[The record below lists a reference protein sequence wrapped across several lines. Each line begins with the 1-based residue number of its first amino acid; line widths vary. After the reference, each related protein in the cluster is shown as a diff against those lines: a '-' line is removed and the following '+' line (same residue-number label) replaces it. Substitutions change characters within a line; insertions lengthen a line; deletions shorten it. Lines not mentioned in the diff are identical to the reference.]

1 MTHVSRSV
9 QRVLLT
15 LALLTSFAPVTGCGG
30 LIQYNSGE
38 TTQQARDAAVAET
51 GLALCDPLDLA
62 NIGFEEPVLPG
73 EMLYNSYPFLA
84 GWRSPHGEMLVG
96 RGNLGIDAIPD
107 NAAYGDQHA
116 ILKPRRAGEVRAQA
130 HTAIEYALQLE
141 VGKRYALVLSAMS
154 PQAGNE
160 VTLTMVGTELS
171 PYAFSAPTA
180 WRQRVVPF
188 TAREALVVV
197 RVETGETRP
206 ASAPAWSTSPGK
218 TGAPLRRASRMWQP
232 GAWATRSAPYTC
244 RSACKGVTMWAVP
257 SCWSCRIRWAGK
269 L

>member
-15 LALLTSFAPVTGCGG
+15 LALLASIAPVTGCGG

-73 EMLYNSYPFLA
+73 EMLYNSYSFLG
-84 GWRSPHGEMLVG
+84 GWRTPHGEILVG
-96 RGNLGIDAIPD
+96 RGNLGLDDIPD

-116 ILKPRRAGEVRAQA
+116 ILKPRRAGEVRAQDN
-130 HTAIEYALQLE
+130 TVIEYALQLE
-141 VGKRYALVLSAMS
+141 IGHRYALVLSTMS
-154 PQAGNE
+154 PSAGNK
-160 VTLTMVGTELS
+160 VTLNMVGTELT
-171 PYAFSAPTA
+171 PYEFSTTTS

-188 TAREALVVV
+188 TAQAELVTL
-197 RVETGETRP
+197 RVETGERTDVGALAMGRAEVDILVDVAGVFPLCDTAATEGAP
-206 ASAPAWSTSPGK
+206 ASAP
-218 TGAPLRRASRMWQP
+218 
-232 GAWATRSAPYTC
+232 
-244 RSACKGVTMWAVP
+244 
-257 SCWSCRIRWAGK
+257 
-269 L
+269 

>member
-1 MTHVSRSV
+1 MTRASRFAHRIAV
-9 QRVLLT
+9 T
-15 LALLTSFAPVTGCGG
+15 LALVTALATGCGG
-30 LIQYNSGE
+30 LIQYNSGQ

-51 GLALCDPLDLA
+51 GLALCDPLDLP

-171 PYAFSAPTA
+171 PYVFSAPTA

-197 RVETGETRP
+197 RVETGERSDVGTVGMGRGEVDILLDVAGVFPLCDAATPGTAP
-206 ASAPAWSTSPGK
+206 ASAP
-218 TGAPLRRASRMWQP
+218 
-232 GAWATRSAPYTC
+232 
-244 RSACKGVTMWAVP
+244 
-257 SCWSCRIRWAGK
+257 
-269 L
+269 

>member
-1 MTHVSRSV
+1 MTRPSRFAHRIAV
-9 QRVLLT
+9 T
-15 LALLTSFAPVTGCGG
+15 LALVTALATGCGG
-30 LIQYNSGE
+30 LIQYNSGQ

-51 GLALCDPLDLA
+51 GLALCDPLDLP

-197 RVETGETRP
+197 RVETGERSDVGTVGMGRGEVDILLDVAGVFPLCDAATPGTAP
-206 ASAPAWSTSPGK
+206 ASAP
-218 TGAPLRRASRMWQP
+218 
-232 GAWATRSAPYTC
+232 
-244 RSACKGVTMWAVP
+244 
-257 SCWSCRIRWAGK
+257 
-269 L
+269 

>member
-1 MTHVSRSV
+1 MTRASRFAHRIAV
-9 QRVLLT
+9 T
-15 LALLTSFAPVTGCGG
+15 LALVTALATGCGG
-30 LIQYNSGE
+30 LIQYNSGQ

-51 GLALCDPLDLA
+51 GLALCDPLDLP

-116 ILKPRRAGEVRAQA
+116 ILKPRRAGEVGAQA
-130 HTAIEYALQLE
+130 HTAIESALQLE

-197 RVETGETRP
+197 RVETGERSDVGTVGMGRGEVDILLDVAGVFPLCDAAAPGTAP
-206 ASAPAWSTSPGK
+206 ASAP
-218 TGAPLRRASRMWQP
+218 
-232 GAWATRSAPYTC
+232 
-244 RSACKGVTMWAVP
+244 
-257 SCWSCRIRWAGK
+257 
-269 L
+269 